1 LLLPSVSCPQ
11 VNILGK
17 KKDEEKDHVL
27 GRLSIPVKDVVRNG
41 QLKVGVGVQ
50 GVARGQGGWGWQHT
64 VQL

>member
-1 LLLPSVSCPQ
+1 VPRDLWHDLLLLPSVFCCPQ

-41 QLKVGVGVQ
+41 QLKVGVWVQ
-50 GVARGQGGWGWQHT
+50 G
-64 VQL
+64 